1 MLTRLHIE
9 NFALISEIT
18 LELEDG
24 LTVLTGETGSGK
36 SILLGALGLVIGER
50 GNVSNIRQGAK
61 LCVVE
66 AVFSDKTISKSL
78 THLDIESRGSEIYI
92 RREINS
98 TGRSRA
104 FINDS
109 QVSIVDLKSLG
120 RLLVDLHGQDE
131 TRALLD
137 RVSRLHLLDSFGGH
151 EKIFK
156 AYKRSFESFCTAKEK
171 LKKLELEASTP
182 RADKN
187 YLAFQLEELG
197 GLNLKHLNYAELDAE
212 YNELLHATELANG
225 LHTTYELLDSSTEGN
240 DANSI
245 IDIVLR
251 TLEDLSEYSV
261 KASKLKDRLSSSRIE
276 LNDIAQEA
284 NNIADGISQD
294 PNRLLIVK
302 EKMEAFSTALH
313 KHGVSDTES
322 LKLVEIDLQNQLDR
336 CDGLDKEIQLAKDE
350 KTAQFNNMISSGEKL
365 LESRKKSG
373 AELLKIVNTKPVP
386 LKLPDVVMS
395 WEFAKLTSPDSQG
408 IEDVELLFS
417 ANPGS
422 DPQPL
427 ASVASGGERSRIMLA
442 FKATLGTRKT
452 APTIVLDEIDTGVSG
467 EVATRMATT
476 MLNMA
481 KTQQVFSVTHLAQI
495 AAKGNNHIEISK
507 ETTEK
512 TAITRAQYLSKAERN
527 EAIATLLSGN
537 KISKEARAAADV
549 LLNS

>member
-50 GNVSNIRQGAK
+50 GNVSNIRKGAK

-156 AYKRSFESFCTAKEK
+156 AYKLSFESFCTAKEK

-245 IDIVLR
+245 IDNALR

-302 EKMEAFSTALH
+302 EKMEALSTALH
-313 KHGVSDTES
+313 KHSVSDTES

-373 AELLKIVNTKPVP
+373 ADLLKIVNTKLVP

-395 WEFAKLTSPDSQG
+395 WEFAKLPSPDSQG

-537 KISKEARAAADV
+537 KISEEARAAADV

>member
-50 GNVSNIRQGAK
+50 GNVSNIRQGAN

-137 RVSRLHLLDSFGGH
+137 RVSRLQLLDSFGGH

-156 AYKRSFESFCTAKEK
+156 AYKLSFESFCTAKEK
-171 LKKLELEASTP
+171 LKKLEIEASTP

-302 EKMEAFSTALH
+302 EKMEALSTALH
-313 KHGVSDTES
+313 KHSVSDTES

-336 CDGLDKEIQLAKDE
+336 CDGLAKEIQLAKDE

-373 AELLKIVNTKPVP
+373 ADLLEIVNTKLVP

-395 WEFAKLTSPDSQG
+395 WEFAKLPSPDSQG

-537 KISKEARAAADV
+537 KISEEARAAADV

>member
-1 MLTRLHIE
+1 MLNRLHIE

-50 GNVSNIRQGAK
+50 GNVSNIRQGAN

-137 RVSRLHLLDSFGGH
+137 RVSRLQLLDSFGGH

-156 AYKRSFESFCTAKEK
+156 AYKLSFESFCTAKEK
-171 LKKLELEASTP
+171 LKKLEIEASRP

-245 IDIVLR
+245 IDKVLR

-302 EKMEAFSTALH
+302 EKMEALSTALH
-313 KHGVSDTES
+313 KHSVSDTES

-336 CDGLDKEIQLAKDE
+336 CDGLTKEIQLAKDE
-350 KTAQFNNMISSGEKL
+350 KTAQYNNMISSGEKL

-373 AELLKIVNTKPVP
+373 SDLLEIVSTKLVP

-395 WEFAKLTSPDSQG
+395 WKFAKLPSPDSQG

-422 DPQPL
+422 DPQPI
-427 ASVASGGERSRIMLA
+427 ASVASGGEKSRIMLA
-442 FKATLGTRKT
+442 FKATLATRKT
-452 APTIVLDEIDTGVSG
+452 VPTIVLDEIDTGVSG

-512 TAITRAQYLSKAERN
+512 TAITRAQYLSKIERN

-537 KISKEARAAADV
+537 KISDEARAAADV
-549 LLNS
+549 LLNG

>member
-50 GNVSNIRQGAK
+50 GNVSNIRKGAK

-156 AYKRSFESFCTAKEK
+156 AYKLSFESFCTAKEK
-171 LKKLELEASTP
+171 LKKLEIEASTP

-302 EKMEAFSTALH
+302 EKMEALSTALH
-313 KHGVSDTES
+313 KHSVSDTES

-336 CDGLDKEIQLAKDE
+336 CDGLAKEIQLAKDE

-373 AELLKIVNTKPVP
+373 ADLLEIVNTKLVP

-395 WEFAKLTSPDSQG
+395 WEFAKLPSPDSQG

-537 KISKEARAAADV
+537 KISEEARAAADV

>member
-50 GNVSNIRQGAK
+50 GNVSNIRKGAK

-156 AYKRSFESFCTAKEK
+156 AYKLSFESFCTAKEK

-245 IDIVLR
+245 IDNALR

-302 EKMEAFSTALH
+302 EKMEALSTALH
-313 KHGVSDTES
+313 KHSVSDTES

-336 CDGLDKEIQLAKDE
+336 CDGLAKEIQLAKDE

-373 AELLKIVNTKPVP
+373 ADLLKIVNTKLVP

-395 WEFAKLTSPDSQG
+395 WEFAKLPSPDSQG

-537 KISKEARAAADV
+537 KISEEARAAADV

>member
-18 LELEDG
+18 LDLEKG

-50 GNVSNIRQGAK
+50 GNISNIRQGAK

-66 AVFSDKTISKSL
+66 ATFVDKNISKRL
-78 THLDIESRGSEIYI
+78 NHLDIEIRGSEINI
-92 RREINS
+92 RREVNS

-120 RLLVDLHGQDE
+120 NLLVDLHGQDE

-137 RVSRLHLLDSFGGH
+137 RVTRLHLLDSFGGH
-151 EKIFK
+151 EKVFNT
-156 AYKRSFESFCTAKEK
+156 YQLSFNSFCTAKDK
-171 LKKLELEASTP
+171 LKKLEAEANRP
-182 RADKN
+182 RADIN
-187 YLAFQLEELG
+187 YLSFQLEEIEN
-197 GLNLKHLNYAELDAE
+197 LNLKDLNSTELDSE

-225 LHTTYELLDSSTEGN
+225 LRATYECLDSSTEGD
-240 DANSI
+240 DANSF
-245 IDIVLR
+245 IDQALR
-251 TLEDLSEYSV
+251 TLEDISVYSG
-261 KASKLKDRLSSSRIE
+261 KASKLLDRLSSSRIE

-284 NNIADGISQD
+284 NNLAEGISQD
-294 PNRLLIVK
+294 PNRLVIVQ
-302 EKMEAFSTALH
+302 EKIESLSKALH
-313 KHGVSDTES
+313 KHNVTDTEA
-322 LKLVEIDLQNQLDR
+322 LKLVEADLQVQLDR
-336 CDGLDKEIQLAKDE
+336 CEGLGEEIQLAKDE
-350 KTAQFNNMISSGEKL
+350 KTAQYNHMISAGEHL
-365 LESRKKSG
+365 LEVRKKSG
-373 AELLKIVNTKPVP
+373 SELLEIVNKQLVP

-395 WEFAKLTSPDSQG
+395 WEFTSLPSPDSQG

-442 FKATLGTRKT
+442 FKATLATRKT
-452 APTIVLDEIDTGVSG
+452 VPTIVLDEIDTGVSG

-481 KTQQVFSVTHLAQI
+481 KTQQVFSVTHLAQV

-512 TAITRAQYLSKAERN
+512 TAITKAQYLSKGERN
-527 EAIATLLSGN
+527 EAIATMLSGRE
-537 KISKEARAAADV
+537 ISEEARAAAEV

>member
-50 GNVSNIRQGAK
+50 GNVSNIRKGAK

-66 AVFSDKTISKSL
+66 AVFSDKTISKNL

-156 AYKRSFESFCTAKEK
+156 AYKLSFESFCTAKEK
-171 LKKLELEASTP
+171 LKKLEIEASTP

-245 IDIVLR
+245 IDNALR

-302 EKMEAFSTALH
+302 EKMEALSTALH
-313 KHGVSDTES
+313 KHSVSDTES

-336 CDGLDKEIQLAKDE
+336 CDGLAKEIQLAKDE

-373 AELLKIVNTKPVP
+373 ADLLKIVNTKLVP

-395 WEFAKLTSPDSQG
+395 WEFAKLPSPDSQG

-537 KISKEARAAADV
+537 KISEEARAAADV

>member
-50 GNVSNIRQGAK
+50 GNVSNIRKGAK

-78 THLDIESRGSEIYI
+78 THIDIESRGSEIYI

-156 AYKRSFESFCTAKEK
+156 AYKLSFESFCTAKEK

-302 EKMEAFSTALH
+302 EKMEAFRQLYTNT
-313 KHGVSDTES
+313 VS
-322 LKLVEIDLQNQLDR
+322 Q
-336 CDGLDKEIQLAKDE
+336 
-350 KTAQFNNMISSGEKL
+350 
-365 LESRKKSG
+365 
-373 AELLKIVNTKPVP
+373 
-386 LKLPDVVMS
+386 
-395 WEFAKLTSPDSQG
+395 
-408 IEDVELLFS
+408 
-417 ANPGS
+417 
-422 DPQPL
+422 
-427 ASVASGGERSRIMLA
+427 
-442 FKATLGTRKT
+442 TL
-452 APTIVLDEIDTGVSG
+452 
-467 EVATRMATT
+467 
-476 MLNMA
+476 N
-481 KTQQVFSVTHLAQI
+481 
-495 AAKGNNHIEISK
+495 
-507 ETTEK
+507 
-512 TAITRAQYLSKAERN
+512 
-527 EAIATLLSGN
+527 
-537 KISKEARAAADV
+537 
-549 LLNS
+549 LLNLLRLIYKIN

>member
-18 LELEDG
+18 LELEKG

-50 GNVSNIRQGAK
+50 GNISNIRQGAK

-66 AVFSDKTISKSL
+66 ATFIDKTISKSL
-78 THLDIESRGSEIYI
+78 THLDIENRGSEINI
-92 RREINS
+92 RREVSS

-120 RLLVDLHGQDE
+120 SLLVDLHGQDE

-137 RVSRLHLLDSFGGH
+137 RVTRLHLLDAFGGH
-151 EKIFK
+151 EKVFK
-156 AYKRSFESFCTAKEK
+156 AYQLSFDSFCTASDK
-171 LKKLELEASTP
+171 LKKLEAEASRP
-182 RADKN
+182 RSDNN
-187 YLAFQLEELG
+187 YLAFQLEELD
-197 GLNLKHLNYAELDAE
+197 GLNLKHLNFVELEAE

-225 LHTTYELLDSSTEGN
+225 LHATYELLDSSTEGN
-240 DANSI
+240 DASSM
-245 IDIVLR
+245 IDKALR
-251 TLEDLSEYSV
+251 TLEDIAEYSG
-261 KASKLKDRLSSSRIE
+261 KASKLLDRLSSSRIE
-276 LNDIAQEA
+276 LIDIAQEA
-284 NNIADGISQD
+284 NNLADGISQD
-294 PNRLLIVK
+294 PNRLVMVE
-302 EKMEAFSTALH
+302 EKMEALSKALH
-313 KHGVSDTES
+313 KHNVTDTEA
-322 LKLVEIDLQNQLDR
+322 LKLVEVDLQNQLDR
-336 CDGLDKEIQLAKDE
+336 CEGLGEEIQLAKDE
-350 KTAQFNNMISSGEKL
+350 KTAQYNHMISAGENL
-365 LESRKKSG
+365 LEVRKKSG
-373 AELLKIVNTKPVP
+373 SELLEIVNKQLVP

-395 WEFAKLTSPDSQG
+395 WEFAKLPSPDSLG

-422 DPQPL
+422 NPQPL
-427 ASVASGGERSRIMLA
+427 ASVASGGERSRVMLA
-442 FKATLGTRKT
+442 FKATLATRKT
-452 APTIVLDEIDTGVSG
+452 VPTIVLDEIDTGVSG

-481 KTQQVFSVTHLAQI
+481 KTQQVFSVTHLAQV

-527 EAIATLLSGN
+527 EAIATMLSGR
-537 KISKEARAAADV
+537 KISDEARAAAEV
-549 LLNS
+549 LLHS

>member
-9 NFALISEIT
+9 NFALISVIT
-18 LELEDG
+18 LELEKG

-36 SILLGALGLVIGER
+36 SILLGALGLVMGER
-50 GNVSNIRQGAK
+50 WNISSIRQGAK

-66 AVFSDKTISKSL
+66 ATFIDKNISKRL
-78 THLDIESRGSEIYI
+78 TNLDIQSRGSEINI
-92 RREINS
+92 RREVSS

-109 QVSIVDLKSLG
+109 QVSIVDLKSVG
-120 RLLVDLHGQDE
+120 SLLVDLHGQDE

-137 RVSRLHLLDSFGGH
+137 RVTRLHLLDSFGGH
-151 EKIFK
+151 EKIFNH
-156 AYKRSFESFCTAKEK
+156 YQLSFDSFCAAVDK
-171 LKKLELEASTP
+171 LKKLEAEANRP
-182 RADKN
+182 MADKN
-187 YLAFQLEELG
+187 YLAFQLEELD
-197 GLNLKHLNYAELDAE
+197 GLNLTHMNSTELEAE

-225 LHTTYELLDSSTEGN
+225 LHTTYELLVSSTEGN
-240 DANSI
+240 DASSI
-245 IDIVLR
+245 IDKALR
-251 TLEDLSEYSV
+251 TLEDIAEYSG
-261 KASKLKDRLSSSRIE
+261 KASKLLDRLSSSRIE

-284 NNIADGISQD
+284 NNLADGISQD
-294 PNRLLIVK
+294 PNRLVIVE
-302 EKMEAFSTALH
+302 EKMEALSKALH
-313 KHGVSDTES
+313 KHNVTDTEA
-322 LKLVEIDLQNQLDR
+322 LKLVEVDLQNQLDR
-336 CDGLDKEIQLAKDE
+336 CEGLGEEIQLAKDE
-350 KTAQFNNMISSGEKL
+350 KTAQYNHMISAGEHL
-365 LESRKKSG
+365 LEVREKSG
-373 AELLKIVNTKPVP
+373 SELLEIVNKQLVP

-395 WEFAKLTSPDSQG
+395 WEFATLPSPDSHG

-422 DPQPL
+422 VPQPL

-442 FKATLGTRKT
+442 FKATLATRKT
-452 APTIVLDEIDTGVSG
+452 VPTIVLDEIDTGVSG

-481 KTQQVFSVTHLAQI
+481 KTQQVFSVTHLAQV

-512 TAITRAQYLSKAERN
+512 TAITRAQYLSQGERN
-527 EAIATLLSGN
+527 EAIATMLSGR
-537 KISKEARAAADV
+537 KISDEARAAAEV

>member
-50 GNVSNIRQGAK
+50 GNVSNIRKGAK

-78 THLDIESRGSEIYI
+78 THIDIESRGSEIYI

-156 AYKRSFESFCTAKEK
+156 AYKLSFESFCTAKEK

-302 EKMEAFSTALH
+302 EKMEALSTALH
-313 KHGVSDTES
+313 KHSVSDTES

-373 AELLKIVNTKPVP
+373 ADLLKIVNTKLVP

-395 WEFAKLTSPDSQG
+395 WEFAKLPSPDSQG

-495 AAKGNNHIEISK
+495 AAKGDNHIEISK

-537 KISKEARAAADV
+537 KISEEARAAADV

>member
-50 GNVSNIRQGAK
+50 GNVSNIRKGAK

-156 AYKRSFESFCTAKEK
+156 AYKLSFESFCTAKEK
-171 LKKLELEASTP
+171 LKKLEIEASTP

-302 EKMEAFSTALH
+302 EKMEALSTALH
-313 KHGVSDTES
+313 KHSVSDTES

-336 CDGLDKEIQLAKDE
+336 CDGLAKEIQLAKDE

-373 AELLKIVNTKPVP
+373 ADLLEIVNTKLVP

-395 WEFAKLTSPDSQG
+395 WVFAKLPSPDSQG

-537 KISKEARAAADV
+537 KISEEARAAADV

>member
-50 GNVSNIRQGAK
+50 GNVSNIRKGAK

-156 AYKRSFESFCTAKEK
+156 AYKLSFESFCTAKEK

-197 GLNLKHLNYAELDAE
+197 GLNLKHLNYAELDTE

-245 IDIVLR
+245 IDNALR

-302 EKMEAFSTALH
+302 EKMEALSTALH
-313 KHGVSDTES
+313 KHSVSDTES

-336 CDGLDKEIQLAKDE
+336 CDGLAKEIQLAKDE

-373 AELLKIVNTKPVP
+373 ADLLEIVNTKLVP

-395 WEFAKLTSPDSQG
+395 WEFAKLPSPDSQG

-537 KISKEARAAADV
+537 KISEEARAAADV

>member
-1 MLTRLHIE
+1 M
-9 NFALISEIT
+9 
-18 LELEDG
+18 
-24 LTVLTGETGSGK
+24 
-36 SILLGALGLVIGER
+36 
-50 GNVSNIRQGAK
+50 
-61 LCVVE
+61 
-66 AVFSDKTISKSL
+66 
-78 THLDIESRGSEIYI
+78 
-92 RREINS
+92 
-98 TGRSRA
+98 
-104 FINDS
+104 
-109 QVSIVDLKSLG
+109 
-120 RLLVDLHGQDE
+120 
-131 TRALLD
+131 
-137 RVSRLHLLDSFGGH
+137 
-151 EKIFK
+151 
-156 AYKRSFESFCTAKEK
+156 
-171 LKKLELEASTP
+171 
-182 RADKN
+182 
-187 YLAFQLEELG
+187 
-197 GLNLKHLNYAELDAE
+197 
-212 YNELLHATELANG
+212 
-225 LHTTYELLDSSTEGN
+225 
-240 DANSI
+240 
-245 IDIVLR
+245 LR

-302 EKMEAFSTALH
+302 EKMEALSTALH
-313 KHGVSDTES
+313 KHSVSDTES

-336 CDGLDKEIQLAKDE
+336 CDGLDKEIQFAKDE

-373 AELLKIVNTKPVP
+373 ADLLKIINTKLVP

-395 WEFAKLTSPDSQG
+395 WEFAKLPSPDSQG

-537 KISKEARAAADV
+537 KISEEARAAADV

>member
-50 GNVSNIRQGAK
+50 GNVSNIRKGAK

-156 AYKRSFESFCTAKEK
+156 AYKLSFESFCTAKEK

-197 GLNLKHLNYAELDAE
+197 GLNLKHLNYSELDAE

-245 IDIVLR
+245 IDNALR

-302 EKMEAFSTALH
+302 EKMEALSTALH
-313 KHGVSDTES
+313 KHSVSDTES

-336 CDGLDKEIQLAKDE
+336 CDGLAKEIQLAKDE

-373 AELLKIVNTKPVP
+373 ADLLEIVNTKLVP

-395 WEFAKLTSPDSQG
+395 WEFAKLPSPDSQG

-537 KISKEARAAADV
+537 KISEEARAAADV

>member
-50 GNVSNIRQGAK
+50 GNVSNIRKGAK

-156 AYKRSFESFCTAKEK
+156 AYKLSFESFCTAKEK

-302 EKMEAFSTALH
+302 EKMEALSTALH
-313 KHGVSDTES
+313 KHSVSDTES

-373 AELLKIVNTKPVP
+373 ADLLKIVNTKLVP

-395 WEFAKLTSPDSQG
+395 WEFAKLPSPDSQG

-537 KISKEARAAADV
+537 KISEEARAAADV

>member
-50 GNVSNIRQGAK
+50 GNVSNIRQGAN

-137 RVSRLHLLDSFGGH
+137 RVSRLQLLDSFGGH

-156 AYKRSFESFCTAKEK
+156 AYKLSFESFCTAKEK
-171 LKKLELEASTP
+171 LKKLEIEASTP

-302 EKMEAFSTALH
+302 EKMEALSTALH
-313 KHGVSDTES
+313 KHSVSDTES

-336 CDGLDKEIQLAKDE
+336 CDGLAKEIQLAKDE

-373 AELLKIVNTKPVP
+373 ADLLEIVNTKLVP

-395 WEFAKLTSPDSQG
+395 WEFAKLPSPDSQG

-507 ETTEK
+507 EPTEK

-537 KISKEARAAADV
+537 KISEEARAAADV

>member
-50 GNVSNIRQGAK
+50 GNVSNIRKGAK

-156 AYKRSFESFCTAKEK
+156 AYKLSFESFCTAKEK

-245 IDIVLR
+245 IDNALR

-302 EKMEAFSTALH
+302 EKMEALSTALH
-313 KHGVSDTES
+313 KHSVSDTES

-336 CDGLDKEIQLAKDE
+336 CDGLAKEIQLAKDE

-373 AELLKIVNTKPVP
+373 ADLLKIVNTKLVP

-395 WEFAKLTSPDSQG
+395 LEFAKLPSPDSQG

-537 KISKEARAAADV
+537 KISEEARAAADV

>member
-9 NFALISEIT
+9 NFALISEVT
-18 LELEDG
+18 LELEKG

-36 SILLGALGLVIGER
+36 SILLGALGLAIGER
-50 GNVSNIRQGAK
+50 GNSSNIRQGAK

-66 AVFSDKTISKSL
+66 ASFIDKTISKKL
-78 THLDIESRGSEIYI
+78 TRLDIESRGSEINI
-92 RREINS
+92 RREVSS

-120 RLLVDLHGQDE
+120 SLLVDLHGQDE

-137 RVSRLHLLDSFGGH
+137 RVTRLHLLDSFGGH
-151 EKIFK
+151 EKIFN
-156 AYKRSFESFCTAKEK
+156 AYQLCFDSFCAAVDK
-171 LKKLELEASTP
+171 LKKLEAEASRP
-182 RADKN
+182 MADKN
-187 YLAFQLEELG
+187 YLAFQLEELE
-197 GLNLKHLNYAELDAE
+197 GLNLTHLNSIELDAE
-212 YNELLHATELANG
+212 YKELLHATELANG
-225 LHTTYELLDSSTEGN
+225 LQATYELLDSSTEGN
-240 DANSI
+240 DANT
-245 IDIVLR
+245 IVDKAIR
-251 TLEDLSEYSV
+251 TLEDIAEYSG
-261 KASKLKDRLSSSRIE
+261 KASTLLDRLSSSRIE

-284 NNIADGISQD
+284 NNIAEGISQD
-294 PNRLLIVK
+294 PNRLGIVE
-302 EKMEAFSTALH
+302 EKMEALSQALH
-313 KHGVSDTES
+313 KHNVTDTEA
-322 LKLVEIDLQNQLDR
+322 LKLVEVDLQNQLDR
-336 CDGLDKEIQLAKDE
+336 CEGLGEEIQSAKDE
-350 KTAQFNNMISSGEKL
+350 KTAQYNHMISAGEHL
-365 LESRKKSG
+365 LEVRTKSG
-373 AELLKIVNTKPVP
+373 SELLEIVNQQLVT

-395 WEFAKLTSPDSQG
+395 WEFTTLSSPDSLG

-442 FKATLGTRKT
+442 FKATLATRKT
-452 APTIVLDEIDTGVSG
+452 VPTIVLDEIDTGVSG

-481 KTQQVFSVTHLAQI
+481 KTQQVFSVTHLAQV
-495 AAKGNNHIEISK
+495 AAKGNHHIEISK

-512 TAITRAQYLSKAERN
+512 TAITRANYLSKAERN
-527 EAIATLLSGN
+527 EAIATMLSGR
-537 KISKEARAAADV
+537 KISNEARAAAEV

>member
-50 GNVSNIRQGAK
+50 GNVSNIRKGAK

-156 AYKRSFESFCTAKEK
+156 AYKLSFESFCTAKEK

-245 IDIVLR
+245 IDNALR

-302 EKMEAFSTALH
+302 EKMEALSTALH
-313 KHGVSDTES
+313 KHSVSDTES

-336 CDGLDKEIQLAKDE
+336 CDGLAKEIQLAKDE

-373 AELLKIVNTKPVP
+373 ADLLEIVNTKLVP

-395 WEFAKLTSPDSQG
+395 WEFAKLPSPDSQG

-537 KISKEARAAADV
+537 KISEEARAAADV

>member
-50 GNVSNIRQGAK
+50 GNVSNIRKGAK

-78 THLDIESRGSEIYI
+78 THIDIESRGSEIYI

-156 AYKRSFESFCTAKEK
+156 AYKLSFESFFTAKEK
-171 LKKLELEASTP
+171 LKKLVLEASTP
-182 RADKN
+182 RADIN

-251 TLEDLSEYSV
+251 TLEDLSEYGV
-261 KASKLKDRLSSSRIE
+261 KASKLKDRLSSSRIG

-302 EKMEAFSTALH
+302 EKMEALSTALH

-373 AELLKIVNTKPVP
+373 ADLLKIVNTKLVP

-395 WEFAKLTSPDSQG
+395 WEFAKLPSPDSQG

-537 KISKEARAAADV
+537 KISEEARAAADV

>member
-18 LELEDG
+18 LELEKG

-50 GNVSNIRQGAK
+50 GNVANIRQGAK
-61 LCVVE
+61 TCVVE
-66 AVFSDKTISKSL
+66 ATFIDKNISKRL
-78 THLDIESRGSEIYI
+78 NQLDIDSRGCEINI
-92 RREINS
+92 RREVNS

-120 RLLVDLHGQDE
+120 SLLVDLHGQDE

-137 RVSRLHLLDSFGGH
+137 RVTRLHLLDSFGGH

-156 AYKRSFESFCTAKEK
+156 AYQHSFDSFCAAKEK
-171 LKKLELEASTP
+171 LKKLEAEANRP
-182 RADKN
+182 MADKN
-187 YLAFQLEELG
+187 YLAFQLEELD
-197 GLNLKHLNYAELDAE
+197 GLNLKYLNTAELDAE

-225 LHTTYELLDSSTEGN
+225 LHAAYELLDSSTEGN

-245 IDIVLR
+245 IDKALR
-251 TLEDLSEYSV
+251 TLEDIAEYSV

-294 PNRLLIVK
+294 PNRLLIVE
-302 EKMEAFSTALH
+302 EKMEALSTALH
-313 KHGVSDTES
+313 KHSVSDTES

-336 CDGLDKEIQLAKDE
+336 CEGLTEEIKLAKDE
-350 KTAQFNNMISSGEKL
+350 KTDQYNNMISSGEHL
-365 LESRKKSG
+365 LEVRKKSG
-373 AELLKIVNTKPVP
+373 SELLEIVNKKLVP

-395 WEFAKLTSPDSQG
+395 WEFAKLPSPDSQG

-427 ASVASGGERSRIMLA
+427 ASVASGGEKSRIMLA
-442 FKATLGTRKT
+442 FKATLATRKT
-452 APTIVLDEIDTGVSG
+452 VPTIVLDEIDTGVSG

-481 KTQQVFSVTHLAQI
+481 KTQQVFSVTHLAQV

-507 ETTEK
+507 ETSEK
-512 TAITRAQYLSKAERN
+512 TAITRAQYLSKVERN
-527 EAIATLLSGN
+527 EAIATMLSGN
-537 KISKEARAAADV
+537 KISDEARAAANV

>member
-50 GNVSNIRQGAK
+50 GNVSNIRKGAK

-78 THLDIESRGSEIYI
+78 TYLDIESRGSEIYI

-197 GLNLKHLNYAELDAE
+197 GLSLKHLNYAELDAE

-302 EKMEAFSTALH
+302 EKMEALSTALH
-313 KHGVSDTES
+313 KHSVSDTES

-373 AELLKIVNTKPVP
+373 AELLKIVNTKLVP